1 LIVIVLTGRTLM
13 NTQPLAFAPGRYISA
28 SMARLC
34 VTPNGMV
41 EAIRMYNNCN
51 VIEVRGSWVLIMAS
65 QFAAYGIA
73 HQLCLPVYRAKRGPG
88 YYAVRLI
95 QAEGVT
101 VESEG
106 DDSTRECQGC
116 EHCDGEGGHT
126 VADSRRAQEAT
137 ERHVAD
143 LRAQGRLV

>member
-1 LIVIVLTGRTLM
+1 M
-13 NTQPLAFAPGRYISA
+13 NTTLPCFAPGHFISA
-28 SMARLC
+28 SMASLC
-34 VTPNGMV
+34 VTPAGMV
-41 EAIRMYNNCN
+41 DAIRMYNNCI
-51 VIEVRGSWVLIMAS
+51 VVEVKGSWALIQAS

-73 HQLCLPVYRAKRGPG
+73 RQLCLPVYQAKRGPG

-101 VESEG
+101 VERED
-106 DDSTRECQGC
+106 DDSTKECQGC

-137 ERHVAD
+137 ERHVAN